1 MEQIP
6 IMNNDHTP
14 TSDHYEYTVIR
25 SNRKSICIEIS
36 TDLQVK
42 VRAPRKMP
50 DSQIRAFV
58 VSKDKWITNHLSI
71 MRERL
76 KKQETDPPRH
86 LLSDAEIDALAQKA
100 AIIIPERVKH
110 FAPIIGVT
118 YGHITIRHQK
128 TRWGSCSSTGNLNFN
143 CMLMATTP
151 ELIDYVV
158 VHELCHRK
166 QMNHSPLFWA
176 EVEKILPN
184 YKDLRQELK
193 QYSC

>member
-1 MEQIP
+1 
-6 IMNNDHTP
+6 
-14 TSDHYEYTVIR
+14 
-25 SNRKSICIEIS
+25 
-36 TDLQVK
+36 
-42 VRAPRKMP
+42 MP

-58 VSKDKWITNHLSI
+58 ASKDKWIIDHLAI

-76 KKQETDPPRH
+76 KTQETAASH
-86 LLSDAEIDALAQKA
+86 NSLSDAEMAVLAQKA
-100 AIIIPERVKH
+100 AIVIPERVRH

-118 YGHITIRHQK
+118 YGRITIRHQK
-128 TRWGSCSSTGNLNFN
+128 TRWGSCSSSGNLNFN
-143 CMLMATTP
+143 CMLMNTTP

-176 EVEKILPN
+176 EVEKVLPN
-184 YKDLRQELK
+184 YRDLRKELR